1 MAQAVEKGLPNKKVR
16 VRLGSGQA
24 RRGRPQGQ
32 STTPLGSLIVTAMNL
47 LGLSYKDI
55 VSESERLAILNTNPE
70 LRIAKS
76 TIGDIV
82 SGSICQPGP
91 AKLESLRMILKL
103 SRAEIDAA
111 LGLQPEGRL
120 EMTHAR
126 THEIPIDTVTR
137 HRKIKLPFVG
147 EDADLEVTQFLE
159 PLVDEWAEIEVEYFG
174 LVYPPHVC
182 YVVVGEEDVNA
193 SPLTPVGSRL
203 LVNKLLNEVR
213 PLENVSFHHRELFYV
228 LAPHGFTCVYAELI
242 AGDKIVLIPHPE
254 SGRLRE
260 EFNRNEVTIIGQVVG
275 VLYPG

>member
-1 MAQAVEKGLPNKKVR
+1 MAQAVEKDLPNKKVR
-16 VRLGSGQA
+16 LRLGSGEA

-32 STTPLGSLIVTAMNL
+32 STTPLGHLIVTAMKF

-55 VSESERLAILNTNPE
+55 VSESERLARLNTTPE

-76 TIGDIV
+76 TIGNIV
-82 SGSICQPGP
+82 SGSIRQPGP
-91 AKLESLRMILKL
+91 AKLESLRRILKL

-111 LGLQPEGRL
+111 IGLQPGGRL
-120 EMTHAR
+120 EMTPMR

-137 HRKIKLPFVG
+137 HRKIRMPFVS

-159 PLVDEWAEIEVEYFG
+159 PSVEWAEIEVEYLG

-193 SPLTPVGSRL
+193 SVLTPVGSRL

-213 PLENVSFHHRELFYV
+213 PAENVSFHQRELFYV
-228 LAPHGFTCVYAELI
+228 RAPYGFTCVYVKLVP
-242 AGDKIVLIPHPE
+242 GDKIVLIPHPE

-260 EFNRNEVTIIGQVVG
+260 EFNRGEVTIIGQVVG